1 MVAVLWE
8 TAYARGMTQV
18 PEYRIS
24 DWQRRALA
32 LLAVFAVILLGS
44 NAQAERLSTYLAK
57 INVTDFF
64 KDGDRIG
71 DIRADMPVAPVFKGQ
86 QPLGFIFLNS
96 DWSNSIGYSGKPIDV
111 VLGMT
116 GAGVITSGRMVAHKE
131 PIILLGIPES
141 KITHYIDG
149 YAGFDVAAYA
159 KSDTQDVLP
168 SDIVS
173 GATVTIMVIDD
184 SIRRSAIKVARAL
197 QLGGLV
203 VSGGVADQYVVDT
216 EQSSIVDWQSLLGDG
231 SVRRLDVTRDDVNQ
245 AFASNGDPRAAS
257 KALPPPGDTTFIDLY
272 AALVSIPTIGRSLLG
287 DAEYANLQKVLQ
299 PGQQAILIAA
309 NGEYSFKGS
318 GYVRGGVFDRI
329 QVVQGDTSIRFRDR
343 HHKRLG
349 EIAAEGAPEFNEV
362 SLFVVPRDIK
372 FDPAAPWHFQLLV
385 QRPLGALDKIF
396 TTVGLDYTPPA
407 KYLRKIASP
416 APASGQGAAA
426 PAAGGDVTVSDDDQG
441 RDALWMRVW
450 KSRVV
455 DIAVLVTAI
464 LLLTGLFFFQDWFV
478 RRRKLTERIRIGF
491 LLFTVVWIGYYAHA
505 QLSVV
510 NVLTVATSFGS
521 GFDWGYFLMDP
532 LIFILW
538 FAVAAAMIFWGRGAY
553 CGWLCPFGAL
563 QELLNK
569 LAKVIRIPQLTI
581 PFAVHQRLWPLKYI
595 GFLVLFGV
603 AFHDFDQAERIA
615 EIEPFKTA
623 IILGFVREWPFVL
636 YAFVLLGIGL
646 FVERFFCR
654 YLCPLGA
661 ALAIPGRMRIND
673 WLKRY
678 RDCGSP
684 CQRCSVECMV
694 QAIHPDGHIDPNE
707 CLYCLHCQELYYDEH
722 DCPVVIKKLARVE
735 RRLALQ
741 IKTPASPNQNSP
753 ATGTSSGKG
762 KTGPDS
768 DLNIADGI

>member
-1 MVAVLWE
+1 MPGDRRTEWG
-8 TAYARGMTQV
+8 RG
-18 PEYRIS
+18 
-24 DWQRRALA
+24 ALA
-32 LLAVFAVILLGS
+32 LLVGAVLILGS
-44 NAQAERLSTYLAK
+44 VSAHAERLSAYLDK
-57 INVTDFF
+57 ISITDFF
-64 KDGDRIG
+64 PGADHVGA
-71 DIRADMPVAPVFKGQ
+71 IRTDFPVAPVFQGERQ
-86 QPLGFIFLNS
+86 LGYLFLNS
-96 DWSNSIGYSGKPIDV
+96 DWANSIGYSGKPIDI
-111 VLGMT
+111 VLGIT
-116 GAGVITSGRMVAHKE
+116 DDGVLAGGRMVAHKE
-131 PIILLGIPES
+131 PIILVGIPES

-149 YAGFDVAAYA
+149 YKGFDVAGYA

-184 SIRRSAIKVARAL
+184 SMRRSAIKVARAL
-197 QLGGLV
+197 QLGGLR
-203 VSGGVADQYVVDT
+203 VSGAIADQYVVDT
-216 EQSSIVDWQSLLGDG
+216 AKSSIVDWQTLVGDG
-231 SVRRLDVTRDDVNQ
+231 SVRRLDVTRDDINQ
-245 AFASNGDPRAAS
+245 AFSGNGDPRAAS
-257 KALPPPGDTTFIDLY
+257 KVLPPPGDTTFIDLY

-287 DAEYANLQKVLQ
+287 DAEYANLQKMLQ
-299 PGQQAILIAA
+299 PDQQAILIAA

-329 QVVQGDTSIRFRDR
+329 QVTQGDSSIRFRDR

-349 EIAAEGAPEFNEV
+349 DIAAAGAPRFSEV

-372 FDPAAPWHFQLLV
+372 LDPAAPWHFQLLV
-385 QRPLGALDKIF
+385 QRRLGALDKIF
-396 TTVGLDYTPPA
+396 TTVGLDYTPPV
-407 KYLRKIASP
+407 KYLRKLPTPEPVPGAS
-416 APASGQGAAA
+416 AA
-426 PAAGGDVTVSDDDQG
+426 PATGGNAAMADDDSG

-450 KSRVV
+450 KSRMV
-455 DIAVLVTAI
+455 DIAVLATAM

-569 LAKVIRIPQLTI
+569 LAKAVRIPQLTI

-707 CLYCLHCQELYYDEH
+707 CLYCLHCQELYYDAH
-722 DCPVVIKKLARVE
+722 DCPVVIKKMARLE

-741 IKTPASPNQNSP
+741 TNSP
-753 ATGTSSGKG
+753 SSLTHKNPAVENVDGAGGTETG
-762 KTGPDS
+762 S
-768 DLNIADGI
+768 DPVPGRGTLYKHHQEF